1 MAIKASKGAV
11 AAAAAGVVAEA
22 VVREARS
29 VVDPPRR
36 SPALAFEE
44 EEADWIW
51 EAAKR
56 LYLFAPASDL
66 GCCQLLFSP
75 RPLPFRTKKRIFGGG
90 GMCGCV

>member
-29 VVDPPRR
+29 EVDPPRR
-36 SPALAFEE
+36 SPALALEE

-56 LYLFAPASDL
+56 LYILFAPASDL
-66 GCCQLLFSP
+66 GCLSAILFYLSFSSPPFPFSLLQNQQ
-75 RPLPFRTKKRIFGGG
+75 
-90 GMCGCV
+90 